1 MFDTEYDAFKA
12 YCEIY
17 PENATLLVDTYNVL
31 KSGVPNAIKAF
42 KEILWPKGI
51 KKCAIRID
59 SGDITYLSKKARRM
73 LDEAGLTECK
83 IVASNS
89 LDEWLIRDL
98 VVQGA
103 KIDVFGVG
111 ERLITSKSSPVFNG
125 VYKLV
130 AIEKK
135 DGTIVPKIKVSE
147 SSAKITNPH
156 FKKLYRLYER
166 DSGKA
171 IADQLCVYDE
181 VIDDTKPLEIFDPI
195 DTWKRKVVT
204 NFIAKEMHV
213 TIFKNGEL
221 VYDLPSLP
229 EIQKYCAGQV
239 DTLWE
244 EVKRFEYP
252 HQYYVDLSQKLWDIR
267 HHLLSEVTSPKK

>member
-1 MFDTEYDAFKA
+1 
-12 YCEIY
+12 
-17 PENATLLVDTYNVL
+17 LVDTYNVL
-31 KSGVPNAIKAF
+31 KSGVPNAIRAF
-42 KEILWPKGI
+42 KEILLPKGI
-51 KKCAIRID
+51 TKCAIRLD
-59 SGDITYLSKKARRM
+59 SGDITYLSKKARKM
-73 LDEAGLTECK
+73 LDDAGLTECK

-130 AIEKK
+130 AVEKN
-135 DGTIVPKIKVSE
+135 DGTIVPRIKVSE

-156 FKKLYRLYER
+156 FKKFYRLYER
-166 DSGKA
+166 NSGKA

-181 VIDDTKPLEIFDPI
+181 TIDDTKPLEIFDPI

-204 NFIAKEMHV
+204 DFIAKEMHV
-213 TIFKNGEL
+213 PIYKGGKL
-221 VYDLPSLP
+221 VYKLPSLP
-229 EIQKYCAGQV
+229 EIQKYCAEQV

-244 EVKRFEYP
+244 EVKRFESP
-252 HQYYVDLSQKLWDIR
+252 HNYYVDLSQKLWDIK
-267 HHLLSEVTSPKK
+267 HGLISEVTAPEL